1 MSQHIPFLY
10 RLFLLAT
17 GIFWLMNFNFV
28 PPALAQS
35 EQDAEARFLK
45 GMVQLTFEGKRS
57 GEGYFNRDGTQM
69 VF

>member
-1 MSQHIPFLY
+1 MSYHIPLQY

-45 GMVQLTFEGKRS
+45 GLS
-57 GEGYFNRDGTQM
+57 LIHI
-69 VF
+69 